1 MFKTGHGWTAKCR
14 RFPTKIRPSALQCAH
29 PGNMNFNNNFP
40 GARAAAVQFLSE
52 TPGFGGPSM
61 TRLQQLD
68 PSGLRVVILKG
79 EVVFRCHDL
88 PLLYS

>member
-1 MFKTGHGWTAKCR
+1 MAAKEN
-14 RFPTKIRPSALQCAH
+14 L
-29 PGNMNFNNNFP
+29 PGNVKFNNNFP
-40 GARAAAVQFLSE
+40 GARAAAVQFCQKPPS
-52 TPGFGGPSM
+52 FGGPSM